1 VNPRTVHGQRAWTRA
16 VLFPLLAT
24 VCGTAIA
31 ADAIEQWRAL
41 DPAVAARVLALS
53 PERITDVDVR
63 ETLSHAPAPRVIAIE
78 GSLALVSMRPFAEFL
93 VAMGYPEDR
102 LRNPHD
108 GSLSQGSFTDSARL
122 AGEIAWYYE
131 HDGMMPMLI
140 GHSQGGMLAVRTLHE
155 LAGEFASA
163 IPVWDPVRDEPLPR
177 TTIRDP
183 LTGATRPVVGLK
195 IGYAAA
201 LATGKLPRVL
211 LGQWTMLPRLRRIPD
226 SVEEFTGFTI
236 PGDVIAGNLFGDEPY
251 SAIGDAQVR
260 NLTLPASYS
269 HIGLPRVRHLAAQ
282 ASTREWIERYA
293 PAMPPLPLPAH
304 SGVDISNLVHA
315 ADIWH
320 DVKKR
325 WCLEAQRAIRAASV
339 TP

>member
-1 VNPRTVHGQRAWTRA
+1 MWA
-16 VLFPLLAT
+16 VLFSLLAAL
-24 VCGTAIA
+24 CGEAIA
-31 ADAIEQWRAL
+31 EEAIAPWRAL

-63 ETLSHAPAPRVIAIE
+63 ETLSRAPAPRVIAIE
-78 GSLALVSMRPFAEFL
+78 GSLALITMQPFAEFL

-102 LRNPHD
+102 LRNPRD

-122 AGEIAWYYE
+122 AGAIAWYYE
-131 HDGMMPMLI
+131 HDGMMPILI

-155 LAGEFASA
+155 LAGEFEDS
-163 IPVWDPVRDEPLPR
+163 IPVWDPMRDEPLPR

-183 LTGATRPVVGLK
+183 LTGMTRPVVGLK
-195 IGYAAA
+195 VGYAAA

-211 LGQWTMLPRLRRIPD
+211 LGQWTMLPRLRLIPD

-236 PGDVIAGNLFGDEPY
+236 PGDLIAGYLFGDEPY
-251 SAIGDAQVR
+251 RATGDAQVR
-260 NLTLPASYS
+260 NVTLPASYS
-269 HIGLPRVRHLAAQ
+269 HIGLPRTRHLAAQ
-282 ASTREWIERYA
+282 MSTRQWIERYA
-293 PAMPPLPLPAH
+293 PTAPPPPLPPQ
-304 SGVDISNLVHA
+304 SGVDASNLVHA

-325 WCLEAQRAIRAASV
+325 WCLEAQRAIRAASAA
-339 TP
+339 P

>member
-1 VNPRTVHGQRAWTRA
+1 MFHGWRAWTWA
-16 VLFPLLAT
+16 VLFPLLAAL
-24 VCGTAIA
+24 CSSAIA
-31 ADAIEQWRAL
+31 EDAIAQWRAL
-41 DPAVAARVLALS
+41 DPALAARVLALS
-53 PERITDVDVR
+53 PERITDVEVR
-63 ETLSHAPAPRVIAIE
+63 ETLSHTPAPRVIAIE

-102 LRNPHD
+102 LRNPRD
-108 GSLSQGSFTDSARL
+108 GNLSQGSFTDSARL

-131 HDGMMPMLI
+131 HDGMMPVLI
-140 GHSQGGMLAVRTLHE
+140 GHSQGGMLAVRALYE

-201 LATGKLPRVL
+201 LATGTLPRVL

-236 PGDVIAGNLFGDEPY
+236 PGDLIAGNLFGDEPY
-251 SAIGDAQVR
+251 RATGNAEVR
-260 NLTLPASYS
+260 NVTLPASYS
-269 HIGLPRVRHLAAQ
+269 HIGLPRMRHLAAQ
-282 ASTREWIERYA
+282 ASTRQWIDEYA
-293 PAMPPLPLPAH
+293 PAAPPPPLPAH
-304 SGVDISNLVHA
+304 SGVDTSNLVHA

-325 WCLEAQRAIRAASV
+325 WCLEAQRAIRAANV
-339 TP
+339 AP

>member
-1 VNPRTVHGQRAWTRA
+1 
-16 VLFPLLAT
+16 LPLLAT
-24 VCGTAIA
+24 LCGAAIA
-31 ADAIEQWRAL
+31 GDAIAPWRAL
-41 DPAVAARVLALS
+41 DPTLAARVLALS

-63 ETLSHAPAPRVIAIE
+63 ETLSHTPAPRVIAIE
-78 GSLALVSMRPFAEFL
+78 GSLAFVSMRQFAEFL

-102 LRNPHD
+102 LRNPRD

-131 HDGMMPMLI
+131 HDGMMPILI
-140 GHSQGGMLAVRTLHE
+140 GHSQGGMLAVRTLYD
-155 LAGEFASA
+155 LAGEFERA
-163 IPVWDPVRDEPLPR
+163 IPVWDPASDEPLPR

-183 LTGATRPVVGLK
+183 LTGVTRPVVGLK
-195 IGYAAA
+195 VGYVAA

-211 LGQWTMLPRLRRIPD
+211 FGQWTMLPRLRLIPD

-236 PGDVIAGNLFGDEPY
+236 PGDLIAGNLFGDEPY
-251 SAIGDAQVR
+251 RATGDAQVR
-260 NLTLPASYS
+260 NVTLPASYS
-269 HIGLPRVRHLAAQ
+269 HIGLPRTRHLAAQ
-282 ASTREWIERYA
+282 ASTRQWIERYVPAA
-293 PAMPPLPLPAH
+293 PPPPLLAQ
-304 SGVDISNLVHA
+304 SGVDASNLVLA

-325 WCLEAQRAIRAASV
+325 WCLEAQRAIRAANV

>member
-1 VNPRTVHGQRAWTRA
+1 M
-16 VLFPLLAT
+16 LAAL
-24 VCGTAIA
+24 CDAAIA
-31 ADAIEQWRAL
+31 GDAVEEWRTL
-41 DPAVAARVLALS
+41 DPALAARVLALS
-53 PERITDVDVR
+53 PERITDVEVR

-78 GSLALVSMRPFAEFL
+78 GSLAFVSMRPFADFL

-108 GSLSQGSFTDSARL
+108 GNLSQGSFTDSARL

-155 LAGEFASA
+155 LAGEFESA

-195 IGYAAA
+195 VGYAAA

-236 PGDVIAGNLFGDEPY
+236 PGDLIAGNLFGDEPY
-251 SAIGDAQVR
+251 RATGDAQVR
-260 NLTLPASYS
+260 NVTLPASYS
-269 HIGLPRVRHLAAQ
+269 HIGLPRTRHLAAQ
-282 ASTREWIERYA
+282 AATRQWIERYA
-293 PAMPPLPLPAH
+293 PTATPPPLPSQ
-304 SGVDISNLVHA
+304 SGVDASNLAHA

-325 WCLEAQRAIRAASV
+325 WCLEAQRAIRAASAA
-339 TP
+339 P